1 VFESGDHGQWDIEV
15 LDRGP
20 NIELDI
26 PDGVPAVSSA
36 PLP

>member
-1 VFESGDHGQWDIEV
+1 VEV

-26 PDGVPAVSSA
+26 ADGSPVESPK
-36 PLP
+36 P